1 MRTSREAVE
10 PWAGASARLGDRA
23 GDVPHGRRSFGR
35 RADARP
41 TDTGVGQPVV
51 HKATGGDPTGHPP
64 SGDRGT
70 LEHRPR
76 DVRVGTDDHIVG
88 YNGLRRGAG
97 PSGAATYWRL
107 LMQAQQPLRR
117 FDARAMGTTISVFGP
132 DVIPFDD
139 SARGVI
145 ETFAIEED
153 RFSRFRSGSELSR
166 VNATAGSWTT
176 VSQAFASLILFA
188 LDQAAATDGLFDP
201 TVLRA
206 MEAAGYDR
214 DLGEVIQAAR
224 GALHPPVACGRWAE
238 VELDARCLRLPN
250 DVGLDLGGVAK
261 GWTVDLAAERAL
273 DAGLPWVLVS
283 AGGDLRI
290 AGESPPLEIEVE
302 DPDEPGRALASL
314 RLQGGAI
321 ATSSIR
327 RRSWGPG
334 LHHVIDPRTG
344 APSVAG
350 VAQATVW
357 GPTCA
362 AAEIAST
369 VALLEGPAGAAR
381 RASLLVAAD
390 GTVYS
395 SFADAPISDAD
406 DDGVAA

>member
-1 MRTSREAVE
+1 METKEPSR
-10 PWAGASARLGDRA
+10 
-23 GDVPHGRRSFGR
+23 
-35 RADARP
+35 
-41 TDTGVGQPVV
+41 
-51 HKATGGDPTGHPP
+51 
-64 SGDRGT
+64 
-70 LEHRPR
+70 
-76 DVRVGTDDHIVG
+76 RV
-88 YNGLRRGAG
+88 
-97 PSGAATYWRL
+97 
-107 LMQAQQPLRR
+107 
-117 FDARAMGTTISVFGP
+117 DARAMGTTMSVFGP
-132 DVIPFDD
+132 DVIPFEDA
-139 SARGVI
+139 ARGVI

-166 VNATAGSWTT
+166 MNAAAGSWTT
-176 VSQAFASLILFA
+176 VSQGFAALLLFA
-188 LDQAAATDGLFDP
+188 LDQAAATNGLFDP

-214 DLGEVIQAAR
+214 DLDEVIRAAR

-238 VELDARCLRLPN
+238 VELDDRRLRLPH

-290 AGESPPLEIEVE
+290 AGESPLLDIEVE

-314 RLQGGAI
+314 RLRGGAI

-344 APSVAG
+344 APSDAG

-357 GPTCA
+357 GSTCA

-369 VALLEGPAGAAR
+369 VALLEGTAGAAR
-381 RASLLVAAD
+381 RACLLVAAD

-395 SFADAPISDAD
+395 SFADAPTGDANVE
-406 DDGVAA
+406 DGVAA